1 LPKARAKLSKRRIT
15 RLSLILVLPVIG
27 FFTLP
32 PWVGVLLVVNGM
44 LALVAEFDNQAGTF
58 LPLAILLVI
67 VLAILF
73 ILLGMMAFMHG

>member
-32 PWVGVLLVVNGM
+32 PWVGVLLVVTGM

>member
-1 LPKARAKLSKRRIT
+1 LPKAPAKLANRRFT

-27 FFTLP
+27 MFILP
-32 PWVGVLLVVNGM
+32 PWAAVLLVVIGL

-73 ILLGMMAFMHG
+73 ILLGMMAFLHG

>member
-1 LPKARAKLSKRRIT
+1 MSKAPAKLVNRRFT
-15 RLSLILVLPVIG
+15 RLSLILVFPVIG
-27 FFTLP
+27 MFILP
-32 PWVGVLLVVNGM
+32 PWAAVSLVVIGL

-73 ILLGMMAFMHG
+73 ILLGMMAFMH

>member
-1 LPKARAKLSKRRIT
+1 MSKAPGKLIKRRFT
-15 RLSLILVLPVIG
+15 RLSLILALPVIG
-27 FFTLP
+27 MFILP
-32 PWVGVLLVVNGM
+32 PWAATLLVVIGL

>member
-15 RLSLILVLPVIG
+15 WLSLILVLPVIG